1 VSARR
6 LIAGSLLISLFCPMD
21 IAIWIFPF
29 ILGFLI
35 SRDVRLFRFITRLS
49 FLILVALLIGFQPLI
64 AGKKDVFLWGIG
76 YSTEVFYSGLF
87 MVVRAIVIIPTINWL
102 SKTMEKEKLKR
113 LSEVLGIKNFDE
125 ILTHSKNLF
134 PVIKESSFR
143 YLKESGKG
151 KYYDPVEFTARF
163 IALLIKS
170 TTIYISKANEKEII

>member
-1 VSARR
+1 VSTRH
-6 LIAGSLLISLFCPMD
+6 LIAGSLLISFFCPMD

-35 SRDVRLFRFITRLS
+35 SRDVRLFRFTTRPS
-49 FLILVALLIGFQPLI
+49 FLILVAILIGLQPLI
-64 AGKKDVFLWGIG
+64 PGKKDMFLWGIG

-87 MVVRAIVIIPTINWL
+87 MVIRAIVIIPTINWL

-113 LSEVLGIKNFDE
+113 LSAMLGIKNFDE
-125 ILTHSKNLF
+125 ILTHSQNLF

-143 YLKESGKG
+143 YFKESGKE
-151 KYYDPVEFTARF
+151 KYYDPVEFAARF

-170 TTIYISKANEKEII
+170 TTIYTYKTNEKEII